1 MTRPADETAEL
12 FGRYETPR
20 RFVATIGEKVD
31 GYEVLALLGEG
42 TFGTVY
48 KVREPDGKAIR
59 AMKVIKLWEIA
70 FEKERRAIISRFVRE
85 FEIASTTSNY
95 LVKSYSY
102 GKIQGN
108 PYITM
113 DFCEGGSLGAWIGR
127 FADHPHYH
135 QITHR
140 ILLGL
145 KELHAKGYF
154 HRDIKPQNILLK
166 DNGVALLTDFGI
178 AGQKN
183 NRLTVTNIFGKVEQ
197 IFGTWAYLAP
207 EQANNK
213 VAFKALDAV
222 TDIFSFG
229 VMMFELFTGEY
240 PFPPFKIEN
249 EKDLVE
255 YLDQARKGGC
265 TNIALKERQL
275 PTPWAAIIRQCLDP
289 DYQHKRF
296 RDVGSIMNLLGH
308 HEHEDNETPQYHA
321 ATSTLGLQVTYG
333 EEMHKIYNL
342 TLLIKDGNIL
352 TLGRKDPSASNHI
365 EITEEQTTYISR
377 RHATIERWTDPAR
390 WVIRDGQWTPRERT
404 PGERTTREPATGEW
418 KVSMNHVY
426 VNSRYVDR
434 GGTKI
439 KPGDII
445 TMGDTVLQVVQLA
458 GTPENP
464 IVTR

>member
-1 MTRPADETAEL
+1 MNRPADETAEL

-20 RFVATIGEKVD
+20 RFVASIGEKVD

-48 KVREPDGKAIR
+48 KVREPNGAIR

-95 LVKSYSY
+95 LVKSYTY

-113 DFCEGGSLGAWIGR
+113 DFCEGGSLGPWIGR
-127 FADHPHYH
+127 FAHHPHH
-135 QITHR
+135 NQIIHR

-166 DNGVALLTDFGI
+166 ENGVALLTDFGI

-240 PFPPFKIEN
+240 PFPPYKIEN
-249 EKDLVE
+249 ERDLVE
-255 YLDQARKGGC
+255 YLEQARKGGC
-265 TNIALKERQL
+265 TNITLKERQL

-289 DYQHKRF
+289 DYQSKRF
-296 RDVGSIMNLLGH
+296 RDVNSILNLLGYNG
-308 HEHEDNETPQYHA
+308 DKDQETLPPFHPA
-321 ATSTLGLQVTYG
+321 SSTIGLQVTYG
-333 EEMHKIYNL
+333 EEMHRIYNL
-342 TLLIKDGNIL
+342 TRLIKDGNIL
-352 TLGRKDPSASNHI
+352 TLGRKDPSATNHI

-377 RHATIERWTDPAR
+377 RHATIERWTDPAC
-390 WVIRDGQWTPRERT
+390 WIIRDGQWTT
-404 PGERTTREPATGEW
+404 GERTAGEW
-418 KVSMNHVY
+418 KVSMNHIY

-434 GGTKI
+434 GGTRI

-458 GTPENP
+458 GNPENP
-464 IVTR
+464 IITR

>member
-1 MTRPADETAEL
+1 MNTHTEQTANL

-20 RFVATIGEKVD
+20 RFVATKGVRVD
-31 GYEVLALLGEG
+31 GHEVLDVLGEG

-48 KVREPDGKAIR
+48 KVRDQQGDIR

-85 FEIASTTSNY
+85 FEIASTPSKY

-102 GKIQGN
+102 GKIEGN

-113 DFCEGGSLGAWIGR
+113 EYCSGGSLGGWIGKFGR
-127 FADHPHYH
+127 HPNYDHIVY
-135 QITHR
+135 QV
-140 ILLGL
+140 LLGL
-145 KELHAKGYF
+145 RELHNKGYF

-166 DNGVALLTDFGI
+166 DNDIALLTDFGI

-240 PFPPFKIEN
+240 PFPPYKIGS
-249 EKDLVE
+249 EKDLVD
-255 YLDQARKGGC
+255 YLDHTRKGQY
-265 TNIALKERQL
+265 TNISLKEHQL
-275 PTPWAAIIRQCLDP
+275 PAPWAAILRQCLDP
-289 DYQHKRF
+289 DYQHKRINNAN
-296 RDVGSIMNLLGH
+296 SILQMLGYTP
-308 HEHEDNETPQYHA
+308 DKETIPPYYPS
-321 ATSTLGLQVTYG
+321 TSTIGLQVTYG
-333 EEMHKIYNL
+333 EDMHRVYNL
-342 TLLIKDGNIL
+342 TRLLNDTPNQSLL
-352 TLGRKDPSASNHI
+352 TLGRKDPSVSNHI
-365 EITEEQTTYISR
+365 EISEMQTAYISR
-377 RHATIERWTDPAR
+377 RHATIERWTDPAC
-390 WVIRDGQWTPRERT
+390 WIIRDGQWTS
-404 PGERTTREPATGEW
+404 GEW
-418 KVSMNHVY
+418 KASMNHVY
-426 VNSRYVDR
+426 VNSRPADN
-434 GGTKI
+434 GGTRI

-445 TMGDTVLQVVQLA
+445 TLGDTVLKVVHLA
-458 GTPENP
+458 GPPENP
-464 IVTR
+464 VITG

>member
-1 MTRPADETAEL
+1 MNIRGDEAAEL

-20 RFVATIGEKVD
+20 RFVAAVGDRVD
-31 GYEVLALLGEG
+31 GYEVLTLLGEG

-48 KVREPDGKAIR
+48 KVREPNGAIR

-85 FEIASTTSNY
+85 FEIASTPSSY

-102 GKIQGN
+102 GKIEGN

-113 DFCEGGSLGAWIGR
+113 DYCEGGSLGAWIGR
-127 FADHPHYH
+127 FAQHPHYN
-135 QITHR
+135 QIIHR

-145 KELHAKGYF
+145 RELHAKGYF

-240 PFPPFKIEN
+240 PFPPYKIEN

-265 TNIALKERQL
+265 TNITRKERQL
-275 PTPWAAIIRQCLDP
+275 PAPWASIIRQCLDP

-296 RDVGSIMNLLGH
+296 RDIDSILNLLGYRGAK
-308 HEHEDNETPQYHA
+308 ETIPPFHP

-333 EEMHKIYNL
+333 EEMHRIYNL
-342 TLLIKDGNIL
+342 TRLLNEGNIL
-352 TLGRKDPSASNHI
+352 TLGRKDPFVSNHI
-365 EITEEQTTYISR
+365 EITELQTTYISR
-377 RHATIERWTDPAR
+377 RHATIERWTDPAC
-390 WVIRDGQWTPRERT
+390 WIIRDGQWT
-404 PGERTTREPATGEW
+404 AGEW

-426 VNSRYVDR
+426 INSRCVDH

-439 KPGDII
+439 NPGDII
-445 TMGDTVLQVVQLA
+445 TMGDTVLQVVLLA

-464 IVTR
+464 IITR